1 MNLQKL
7 VEMSELAKQFGG
19 QSNRRRDLF
28 PRLLAHRDRT
38 FPALLG
44 PRGVGKTILL
54 KQLHA
59 ASADSIYISVDTLD
73 REVDLFEII
82 RQLSSEFRFKR
93 FFLDEVHFLPT
104 INQHLK
110 MIFDTL
116 SVEVTFTSSIA
127 LKLVESAYDLSRRVK
142 LVSVPPFSYREFLSF
157 NGYHVPAP
165 LSWPELMRAEFG
177 SEHIAGGAR
186 FREYLRGKNY
196 PLSLDVTDVLGTLRS
211 VLQKIISSDIP
222 VLQNVQVSELA
233 LIEKTFQFIARSP
246 VSDIGPSSVSRNVGI
261 TNYKAQQYLKL
272 LEQAFVVHQVYP
284 NGTNVLREP
293 KVLLTLPFR
302 LLELDE
308 ARAIGGLREDFA
320 VECLS
325 RTGMAFTYLKSQ
337 RGAKTPDYLVSHGA
351 ETFVVEIGGAG
362 KTSQQFKNSPKDFQ
376 KIIFADEL
384 SASESDGDNQVIRR
398 LPLFMLGYLESHIQ
412 NEGHL

>member
-1 MNLQKL
+1 
-7 VEMSELAKQFGG
+7 
-19 QSNRRRDLF
+19 
-28 PRLLAHRDRT
+28 
-38 FPALLG
+38 
-44 PRGVGKTILL
+44 
-54 KQLHA
+54 
-59 ASADSIYISVDTLD
+59 
-73 REVDLFEII
+73 
-82 RQLSSEFRFKR
+82 
-93 FFLDEVHFLPT
+93 
-104 INQHLK
+104 
-110 MIFDTL
+110 
-116 SVEVTFTSSIA
+116 
-127 LKLVESAYDLSRRVK
+127 
-142 LVSVPPFSYREFLSF
+142 
-157 NGYHVPAP
+157 
-165 LSWPELMRAEFG
+165 
-177 SEHIAGGAR
+177 
-186 FREYLRGKNY
+186 
-196 PLSLDVTDVLGTLRS
+196 
-211 VLQKIISSDIP
+211 
-222 VLQNVQVSELA
+222 
-233 LIEKTFQFIARSP
+233 
-246 VSDIGPSSVSRNVGI
+246 VGI

>member
-1 MNLQKL
+1 MGLQRL
-7 VEMSELAKQFGG
+7 IELSELAKQFGAK
-19 QSNRRRDLF
+19 SSRRRDLF
-28 PRLLAHRDRT
+28 STLIAHRDRT

-44 PRGVGKTILL
+44 PRGVGKTVLL

-73 REVDLFEII
+73 REDDLFEII
-82 RQLSSEFRFKR
+82 RRLSTEFKFKR

-116 SVEVTFTSSIA
+116 PVEIMFTSSIA

-142 LVSVPPFSYREFLSF
+142 IVSVLPFSYREFLGF
-157 NGYHVPAP
+157 NGYAVPAP
-165 LSWPELMRAEFG
+165 LSWAQLMHADFE
-177 SEHIAGGAR
+177 SKHIAGGAQ

-196 PLSLDVTDVLGTLRS
+196 PLSLDVTDILGTLRS
-211 VLQKIISSDIP
+211 VLNKIISSDIP
-222 VLQNVQVSELA
+222 ILRNIQVNELR

-272 LEQAFVVHQVYP
+272 LEEAFVVRQIYP

-308 ARAIGGLREDFA
+308 TRAIGGLREDFA
-320 VECLS
+320 AECLA
-325 RTGMAFTYLKSQ
+325 RTGIEFSYLKSE
-337 RGAKTPDYLVSHGA
+337 RGAKTPDYLVIHNGES
-351 ETFVVEIGGAG
+351 FVVEIGGAG
-362 KTSQQFKNSPKDFQ
+362 KSSKQFKNSPKDFRRV
-376 KIIFADEL
+376 IFADEMIV
-384 SASESDGDNQVIRR
+384 SESSPDTLATKK
-398 LPLFMLGYLESHIQ
+398 LPLFMLGYL
-412 NEGHL
+412 GHE